1 MTSRPQVTNGNRL
14 KAESKEFEH
23 CKFQQQNS
31 PLYTTALALS
41 SQGPQLANPL
51 RFAASNLDVSSYLSK
66 LPPSLLQILME
77 RGRDNIS
84 TSHSLYTDSKENLM
98 AKRERSMIS
107 SPITSQS
114 NDTVCV
120 NNQNEHDDTD
130 EIS

>member
-66 LPPSLLQILME
+66 LPPSL
-77 RGRDNIS
+77 
-84 TSHSLYTDSKENLM
+84 YTDSKENLM

-107 SPITSQS
+107 SPVTSQS